1 MDLMALVSVVV
12 PLKAQLCFFSPF
24 IPQTVVEHPLRAS
37 LTLDIGDMAVNE
49 TEKVTALTEL
59 TFSA

>member
-1 MDLMALVSVVV
+1 MALVSVVV
-12 PLKAQLCFFSPF
+12 PLKAQLCFFRHSF
-24 IPQTVVEHPLRAS
+24 HKQLLSTHYVAS